1 MRPRFREPMGKIGRF
16 PAATAP
22 TCFFQIFLK
31 DRIIRGRKGAFL
43 GMNKNRE
50 FLRRA
55 NTRIYKDK
63 RRRFFSFFFFILPSR
78 SHGCKRE
85 SVRCITAAVVLIPI
99 KLFGS
104 DTNLAVG
111 RLPYDHDRS
120 PPLRSSLFLPFSSS
134 RPLFL
139 LTHTLYLLLHFMPLL
154 STP

>member
-1 MRPRFREPMGKIGRF
+1 MHYPL
-16 PAATAP
+16 A
-22 TCFFQIFLK
+22 
-31 DRIIRGRKGAFL
+31 
-43 GMNKNRE
+43 
-50 FLRRA
+50 
-55 NTRIYKDK
+55 
-63 RRRFFSFFFFILPSR
+63 
-78 SHGCKRE
+78 
-85 SVRCITAAVVLIPI
+85 TAAVVLIPI

>member
-1 MRPRFREPMGKIGRF
+1 MQEGIGSMHYRL
-16 PAATAP
+16 A
-22 TCFFQIFLK
+22 
-31 DRIIRGRKGAFL
+31 
-43 GMNKNRE
+43 
-50 FLRRA
+50 
-55 NTRIYKDK
+55 
-63 RRRFFSFFFFILPSR
+63 
-78 SHGCKRE
+78 
-85 SVRCITAAVVLIPI
+85 TAAVVLIPI

-120 PPLRSSLFLPFSSS
+120 PPLRSSLSLPFSSS